1 MPKKRK
7 QDVEES
13 DLTEEDLED
22 LDEIWDALP
31 EIEAELDELDEDD

>member
-1 MPKKRK
+1 MAKKRK

-31 EIEAELDELDEDD
+31 EIKAELDELSEDD